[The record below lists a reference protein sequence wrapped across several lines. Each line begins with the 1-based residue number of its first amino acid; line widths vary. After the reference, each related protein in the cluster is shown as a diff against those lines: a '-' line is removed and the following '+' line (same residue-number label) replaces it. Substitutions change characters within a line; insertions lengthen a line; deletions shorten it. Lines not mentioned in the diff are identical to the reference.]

1 MVCLIPGGN
10 ELPQGCYR
18 CPFTGH
24 MGERAVH
31 GRIVVCSES
40 LLRYADRADPEQKK
54 VAQRNRENNLV
65 LGSKDNHA
73 AG

>member
-1 MVCLIPGGN
+1 
-10 ELPQGCYR
+10 
-18 CPFTGH
+18 

-40 LLRYADRADPEQKK
+40 LIRYADRADPEQKK